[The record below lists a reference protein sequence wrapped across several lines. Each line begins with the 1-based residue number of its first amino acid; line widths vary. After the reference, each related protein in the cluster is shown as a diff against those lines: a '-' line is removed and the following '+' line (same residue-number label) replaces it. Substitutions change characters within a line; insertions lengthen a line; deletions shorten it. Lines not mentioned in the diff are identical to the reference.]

1 MTGISISY
9 FLYIGGVE
17 KFLFIHAPFEFLI
30 SSLTIV
36 INSGISESS
45 PCLCNTHVPSAE
57 KCLGATVIL
66 HKYLFEFKRKPP
78 LISTSSKILD
88 NINLSTGVLTSPE
101 ELEHGLALELKLI
114 FLHSL
119 RASFT
124 CLHPL
129 GS

>member
-1 MTGISISY
+1 MDKNDRIDKEKKQSY
-9 FLYIGGVE
+9 NNIIYEI
-17 KFLFIHAPFEFLI
+17 
-30 SSLTIV
+30 T
-36 INSGISESS
+36 
-45 PCLCNTHVPSAE
+45 
-57 KCLGATVIL
+57 
-66 HKYLFEFKRKPP
+66 
-78 LISTSSKILD
+78 KILD